1 MGYSEYLLARDFTS
15 RVGQPIIFLI
25 LALSLGLA
33 IAVIVPRL
41 RNYSKAVAQAL
52 TFTLGAGW
60 LILVWFHY
68 KIATTLVLTDPTGQ
82 LSPGSFKIPVWIENE
97 KFFFWTLILGVLTIV
112 GTRRPAEYQSALNMT
127 LAGFGVLTFFTSN
140 PFAQP
145 LPQFHADFLN
155 YLRVVAGGQSAMVK
169 MQTFHG
175 LHGKMVGYYNSVYMW
190 VHPPLLFIAYSTFV
204 LAFLA
209 CVFMLVKKTQN
220 YDILAHTYTKLGFI
234 LLTVGLLIGY
244 PWAVD
249 AWKGEPW
256 WYDPKVNITLMM
268 WVLYTAYLHARLY
281 IHRKGMWVTTA
292 VLGQLA
298 FVGVVITYLTTY
310 VIPGIHSVV
319 G

>member
-15 RVGQPIIFLI
+15 GVGQPLLFLI

-33 IAVIVPRL
+33 VTAVVSRL
-41 RNYSKAVAQAL
+41 RNYSKAVAQTL
-52 TFTLGAGW
+52 TITLGAGW

-82 LSPGSFKIPVWIENE
+82 LPSGSFKIPVWVENE
-97 KFFFWTLILGVLTIV
+97 KFYFWTLILGVLTIV
-112 GTRRPAEYQSALNMT
+112 GRSRPQIYQLALNVT

-145 LPQFHADFLN
+145 LPQFHADFSN
-155 YLRVVAGGQSAMVK
+155 YLRVMTGVQGAMVK

-190 VHPPLLFIAYSTFV
+190 IHPPLLFIAYSTFV
-204 LAFLA
+204 LAFLG
-209 CVFMLVKKTQN
+209 CVFMLVKKTQD
-220 YDILAHTYTKLGFI
+220 YDVLAHTYTKLGFI

-249 AWKGEPW
+249 AWKGQPW
-256 WYDPKVNITLMM
+256 WYDPKINITLMM
-268 WVLYTAYLHARLY
+268 WVLYSAYLHSRLY
-281 IHRKGMWVTTA
+281 IHRKGMWTTTA
-292 VLGQLA
+292 VLGQFA
-298 FVGVVITYLTTY
+298 FLGVVITYLTTY
-310 VIPGIHSVV
+310 VVPGIHSVAS
-319 G
+319 